1 MAPVA
6 ALVTELYMS
15 ACKWYD
21 RIVNFNTTIQPST
34 RPLYE
39 PDVPF
44 EKATFG
50 MGCFWKSESLYGCAK
65 GVLRTTAGFAG
76 GTKKD
81 PTYRSL
87 SDYTEVVRIEFNPKE
102 TSFKELLKLFWP
114 NHDPTREHISREY
127 MSIIF
132 CDSDAQENEAKR
144 SLEEIRKNY
153 RAPVVTKIL
162 KLEQYHLAEMHH
174 QKYRLQRQT
183 ALYKSLIQS
192 GMRDVTTSH
201 VATRLNGYVAGFGTM
216 AAFDAEC
223 DRLGLS
229 ADQANAVRA
238 LIRKGRAR

>member
-1 MAPVA
+1 MGSGSGA
-6 ALVTELYMS
+6 
-15 ACKWYD
+15 
-21 RIVNFNTTIQPST
+21 IQPST
-34 RPLYE
+34 GTLYE

-50 MGCFWKSESLYGCAK
+50 MGCFWKSESLYGCVK
-65 GVLRTTAGFAG
+65 GVLRTTAAYAG

-87 SDYTEVVRIEFNPKE
+87 SPGEDEDDESDYTEVVRIEYDPRE

-114 NHDPTREHISREY
+114 NHDPTREYVSREY

-132 CDSDAQENEAKR
+132 CHNDAQETEAKR
-144 SLEEIRKNY
+144 SLEENRKNF
-153 RAPVVTKIL
+153 RAPIVTKIL
-162 KLEQYHLAEMHH
+162 KLEQYHLAEQHH

-183 ALYKSLIQS
+183 ALYKSLLQS
-192 GMRDVTTSH
+192 GMKDVTRSH

-223 DRLGLS
+223 NQLGLS
-229 ADQANAVRA
+229 SDQINAVRA
-238 LIRKGRAR
+238 LIRKGRSR

>member
-50 MGCFWKSESLYGCAK
+50 MGCFWKSESLYGCVK

-76 GTKKD
+76 GTTKD

-87 SDYTEVVRIEFNPKE
+87 SDYTEVVRIEFDPRE
-102 TSFKELLKLFWP
+102 TCFKELLKLFWP
-114 NHDPTREHISREY
+114 NHDPTREHVSREY
-127 MSIIF
+127 MSVIF
-132 CDSDAQENEAKR
+132 YHSDAQENEAKR

-162 KLEQYHLAEMHH
+162 KLEQYHLAELHH

-192 GMRDVTTSH
+192 GMKDVTRSH